1 MTLWSHD
8 LARSRGKLKI
18 LHIGYKN
25 TCDNQTWQDDL
36 PWVGPT
42 HKVTCPFSHV
52 VFWDHVTK
60 KLVLSPLPQCLW
72 PPNLAGWWHTFEGLL
87 PIKSNDPLIAW
98 FCRITWQTKT
108 YISLLPQYPWL
119 PKLIGWWLTIRGFN
133 P

>member
-60 KLVLSPLPQCLW
+60 KTRFISATTVSLATKLGRMVAYLWGAPTFKVKRQRRVGRSARKRKRDHLLLISFHICFFLNLFLSW
-72 PPNLAGWWHTFEGLL
+72 YHATKLL
-87 PIKSNDPLIAW
+87 
-98 FCRITWQTKT
+98 
-108 YISLLPQYPWL
+108 
-119 PKLIGWWLTIRGFN
+119 
-133 P
+133 